1 MASVGLELTV
11 CAGDFD
17 AVGGGDDLGAALL
30 IGEAVAPVVLQLKAG
45 VRVEG
50 ILAAGVSA
58 VQRVADETA
67 YSLGNCKQATFLL
80 NR

>member
-1 MASVGLELTV
+1 M
-11 CAGDFD
+11 
-17 AVGGGDDLGAALL
+17 GGGDELGAALL
-30 IGEAVAPVVLQLKAG
+30 VGEAVAPVALQVEAG
-45 VRVEG
+45 ARVEG
-50 ILAAGVSA
+50 VLAAGVAA